1 MLSRVA
7 DSLYWIG
14 RYLERAEHT
23 IRVLDVN
30 LNLML
35 EGPAQKPDA
44 RWRRVTHALAIP
56 SALLEDGKLDDLVDS
71 MCFDLS
77 NTASIGACIGAAREN
92 ARQVRDEISSEQ
104 WQKLNRLYHS
114 MTAMRGPRQYA
125 TLSDLLQT
133 LLDGVHLFEGVTD
146 TTMSHGEGWQFIR
159 AGRYMERSTAIATLL
174 ELYYRHPFSSPG
186 GMIDSAQ
193 YLEWV
198 GLLRCCTAFE
208 AFCTVHTADL
218 TPGRVLEF
226 LLLNPLFPHS
236 LRYSVNCLVDALAG
250 IQREGRRASSEELA
264 RRAGRL
270 QASLSFAQIDEIM
283 ERDTAGYLHDVLGQC
298 RTIQELIYGLYI
310 SYSVDTA
317 LAV

>member
-23 IRVLDVN
+23 VRILDVN

-35 EGPAQKPDA
+35 EGSTTKPDA
-44 RWRRVTHALAIP
+44 RWKRVMRALAVP
-56 SALLEDGKLDDLVDS
+56 GSLEESDVDTLVTS
-71 MCFDLS
+71 MCFDMS
-77 NTASIGACIGAAREN
+77 NSASVSACIGAAREN

-104 WQKLNRLYHS
+104 WQKLNRLYHRIGELR
-114 MTAMRGPRQYA
+114 TPRRYA
-125 TLSDLLQT
+125 TTSDLLQSV
-133 LLDGVHLFEGVTD
+133 LDGIHLFQGVTD

-159 AGRYMERSTAIATLL
+159 AGRHMERSTQIATLL
-174 ELYYRHPFSSPG
+174 ELYYRELFSGPD
-186 GMIDSAQ
+186 GMIDSTQ

-208 AFCTVHTADL
+208 AYCTVYTADL
-218 TPGRVLEF
+218 TPDRILEF

-236 LRYSVNCLVDALAG
+236 LRYSVDSLVEALTG
-250 IQREGRRASSEELA
+250 IQREGRRAPAEDLA

-270 QASLSFAQIDEIM
+270 QASLGFAQIGEII
-283 ERDTAGYLHDVLGQC
+283 ERDTAGYLRDVLGQC
-298 RTIQELIYGLYI
+298 RVIQELIYRLYI

-317 LAV
+317 LTI

>member
-35 EGPAQKPDA
+35 EGPAPKSDTRLQ
-44 RWRRVTHALAIP
+44 RLVCALSVPENLQDKTI
-56 SALLEDGKLDDLVDS
+56 DDLVDA
-71 MCFDLS
+71 MCFDIS
-77 NTASIGACIGAAREN
+77 NPASVSACIGAAREN

-104 WQKLNRLYHS
+104 WQKLNRLYHR
-114 MTAMRGPRQYA
+114 TAEMRAPRGY
-125 TLSDLLQT
+125 TTVSDLLQT
-133 LLDGVHLFEGVTD
+133 LLDGLHLFEGVTD
-146 TTMSHGEGWQFIR
+146 TTMSHGQGWQFIR
-159 AGRYMERSTAIATLL
+159 AGRYMERSSAIATLL
-174 ELYYRHPFSSPG
+174 ELYYRQSSTAQG
-186 GMIDSAQ
+186 GVIDSTQ
-193 YLEWV
+193 YVEWV

-208 AFCTVHTADL
+208 AFCTSYTADL
-218 TPGRVLEF
+218 TPGRILEF

-236 LRYSVNCLVDALAG
+236 LRYSVNCLVEALTG
-250 IQREGRRASSEELA
+250 IQNEGRRSSSEDLV

-270 QASLSFAQIDEIM
+270 QASLSFAQIDELLA
-283 ERDTAGYLHDVLGQC
+283 RDTAAYLRDVLGQC
-298 RTIQELIYGLYI
+298 RVIQELIYGLYI

>member
-23 IRVLDVN
+23 IRVFDVN

-35 EGPAQKPDA
+35 EGPASKPDA
-44 RWRRVTHALAIP
+44 RWQRVIYALSVP
-56 SALLEDGKLDDLVDS
+56 DNLQDRTLDDLVDA
-71 MCFDLS
+71 MCFDIS
-77 NTASIGACIGAAREN
+77 NPASIAACIGAAREN
-92 ARQVRDEISSEQ
+92 ARQVRDEISTEQ

-114 MTAMRGPRQYA
+114 VAEMRGSQSYA
-125 TLSDLLQT
+125 TVSDLLQT
-133 LLDGVHLFEGVTD
+133 MLDGVHLFEGVTD

-174 ELYYRHPFSSPG
+174 ELYYRSPFG
-186 GMIDSAQ
+186 DVEGILDSAQ

-198 GLLRCCTAFE
+198 GLLRSCTAFE
-208 AFCTVHTADL
+208 AFCTVYTADL
-218 TPGRVLEF
+218 TPGRILEF

-236 LRYSVNCLVDALAG
+236 LRYSVNCLVEALAG
-250 IQREGRRASSEELA
+250 MQCEGRRSSSEMLT

-270 QASLSFAQIDEIM
+270 QASLSFAQIDEILAQ
-283 ERDTAGYLHDVLGQC
+283 DTGGYLRDVLGQC
-298 RTIQELIYGLYI
+298 RIIQELTYRLYI

-317 LAV
+317 LAI

>member
-35 EGPAQKPDA
+35 EGPAPRSDAGWQRMMQALAVPDA
-44 RWRRVTHALAIP
+44 VR
-56 SALLEDGKLDDLVDS
+56 EQKLDDIIDS
-71 MCFDLS
+71 MCFDIS
-77 NTASIGACIGAAREN
+77 NPASVAACIGAAREN

-114 MTAMRGPRQYA
+114 MTTMRTPQRYA
-125 TLSDLLQT
+125 TVSDRLQI

-174 ELYYRHPFSSPG
+174 ELYYRNPITAPG

-198 GLLRCCTAFE
+198 GLLRSCTAFE
-208 AFCTVHTADL
+208 AFCTVYTADL

-236 LRYSVNCLVDALAG
+236 LRYSVHGLTEALAG
-250 IQREGRRASSEELA
+250 IQSEGRRSYSEELA

-270 QASLSFAQIDEIM
+270 QASLCFAQIDEILA
-283 ERDTAGYLHDVLGQC
+283 RDTAAYLRDVLGQC
-298 RTIQELIYGLYI
+298 RIIQELIYRLYI
-310 SYSVDTA
+310 SYAVDTA
-317 LAV
+317 LTV

>member
-7 DSLYWIG
+7 DSLYWVG

-23 IRVLDVN
+23 VRVLDVN

-35 EGPAQKPDA
+35 EGPALKPDL
-44 RWRRVTHALAIP
+44 RWQRVMSALAIP
-56 SALLEDGKLDDLVDS
+56 GNLQEGKLDELVDA
-71 MCFDLS
+71 MCFDIS
-77 NTASIGACIGAAREN
+77 NGASIAACIGAAREN

-104 WQKLNRLYHS
+104 WQKLNRLYHQV
-114 MTAMRGPRQYA
+114 AEMRAPQSYA
-125 TLSDLLQT
+125 TVSDLLQT

-174 ELYYRHPFSSPG
+174 ELYYRSPSTEPE
-186 GMIDSAQ
+186 GMVDSTQ

-198 GLLRCCTAFE
+198 GLLRSCTAFE
-208 AFCTVHTADL
+208 AFCTVYTADL
-218 TPGRVLEF
+218 TQERVLEF
-226 LLLNPLFPHS
+226 LLFNPLFPHS
-236 LRYSVNCLVDALAG
+236 LRYSVNSFVDALAG
-250 IQREGRRASSEELA
+250 IQGDGRRSSSDILA

-283 ERDTAGYLHDVLGQC
+283 ARDTAGYLRDVLGQC
-298 RTIQELIYGLYI
+298 RVIHELIYRLYI

-317 LAV
+317 LTA

>member
-35 EGPAQKPDA
+35 EGPALGADA
-44 RWRRVTHALAIP
+44 RWQRVVHALAIP
-56 SALLEDGKLDDLVDS
+56 DSLQDRRLDDLVDA
-71 MCFDLS
+71 MCFDVS
-77 NTASIGACIGAAREN
+77 NSTSVAAYIGAAREN

-104 WQKLNRLYHS
+104 WQKLNRLYHN
-114 MTAMRGPRQYA
+114 MTEMRAQQRYA
-125 TLSDLLQT
+125 TVSDLLQT
-133 LLDGVHLFEGVTD
+133 LLDGIHLFEGVTD
-146 TTMSHGEGWQFIR
+146 TTMTHGEGWEFIR

-174 ELYYRHPFSSPG
+174 ELYYRQPHSTPE
-186 GMIDSAQ
+186 GMIDSEQ

-198 GLLRCCTAFE
+198 GLLRSCTAFE
-208 AFCTVHTADL
+208 AFCTVYTADL
-218 TPGRVLEF
+218 TAGRVLEF
-226 LLLNPLFPHS
+226 LLLNPRFPHS
-236 LRYSVNCLVDALAG
+236 LRYSVNCLVDALSG
-250 IQREGRRASSEELA
+250 IQRESRRLSSEDLA

-270 QASLSFAQIDEIM
+270 QASLGFAQIDEILA
-283 ERDTAGYLHDVLGQC
+283 RDTAHYLRDVLGQC
-298 RTIQELIYGLYI
+298 RVIQELIYRLYI

-317 LAV
+317 LAN

>member
-23 IRVLDVN
+23 VRVLDVN

-35 EGPAQKPDA
+35 EAPVSRPGEQWQ
-44 RWRRVTHALAIP
+44 RILHALMVP
-56 SALLEDGKLDDLVDS
+56 ENLRNYNLDDLVDS

-77 NTASIGACIGAAREN
+77 NPASVASCIGTAREN

-104 WQKLNRLYHS
+104 WQKLNSLYHS
-114 MTAMRGPRQYA
+114 MAEMRAPRNYA
-125 TLSDLLQT
+125 LVSDLLQS
-133 LLDGVHLFEGVTD
+133 LLDGIHLFEGVTD
-146 TTMSHGEGWQFIR
+146 STMSHGEGWQFIR
-159 AGRYMERSTAIATLL
+159 AGRYMERSSAIATLL
-174 ELYYRHPFSSPG
+174 ELYYRHPFSTPG
-186 GMIDSAQ
+186 GMIDSTQ

-198 GLLRCCTAFE
+198 GLLRSCTAFE
-208 AFCTVHTADL
+208 AFCNLYTADL

-236 LRYSVNCLVDALAG
+236 LRYSVNSLVEALAG
-250 IQREGRRASSEELA
+250 IQSEGRRSFSEHLT
-264 RRAGRL
+264 RRAGKL
-270 QASLSFAQIDEIM
+270 QASLSFAQVDEIVT
-283 ERDTAGYLHDVLGQC
+283 RDAGGYLRDVLGQC
-298 RTIQELIYGLYI
+298 RIIQELIYQLYI

>member
-7 DSLYWIG
+7 DSLYWTG

-35 EGPAQKPDA
+35 EGPAIKPEA
-44 RWRRVTHALAIP
+44 QWQRTMHALAVP
-56 SALLEDGKLDDLVDS
+56 GDLHNRKLDDLVDA
-71 MCFDLS
+71 MCFDMS
-77 NTASIGACIGAAREN
+77 NGGSVAACIGAAREN

-104 WQKLNRLYHS
+104 WQKLNSLYHS
-114 MTAMRGPRQYA
+114 MAEMRTRQSYA
-125 TLSDLLQT
+125 TVSDLLQT

-159 AGRYMERSTAIATLL
+159 AGRYMERSSAIATLL
-174 ELYYRHPFSSPG
+174 ELYYRYPLSELE
-186 GMIDSAQ
+186 GMVDSAQ

-198 GLLRCCTAFE
+198 GLLRSCTAFE
-208 AFCTVHTADL
+208 AFCNVYTADL

-250 IQREGRRASSEELA
+250 IQSEGRRSPSEELS
-264 RRAGRL
+264 RRAGKL
-270 QASLSFAQIDEIM
+270 QASLSFAQIDEILAQ
-283 ERDTAGYLHDVLGQC
+283 DTARYLRDVLGQC
-298 RTIQELIYGLYI
+298 RIIQELIYRLYI

-317 LAV
+317 LTV

>member
-35 EGPAQKPDA
+35 EGPAPKSDA
-44 RWRRVTHALAIP
+44 GWQRMMQALAVP
-56 SALLEDGKLDDLVDS
+56 ETMRDHKLDEVVDA
-71 MCFDLS
+71 MCFDIS
-77 NTASIGACIGAAREN
+77 NPASVAACIGAAREN

-114 MTAMRGPRQYA
+114 MTTMRSPRGYA
-125 TLSDLLQT
+125 TVSDLMQT
-133 LLDGVHLFEGVTD
+133 LLDGLHLFEGVTD

-174 ELYYRHPFSSPG
+174 ELYYRNPLSAPG

-198 GLLRCCTAFE
+198 GLLRSCTAFE
-208 AFCTVHTADL
+208 AFCTVNTADL

-236 LRYSVNCLVDALAG
+236 LRYSVNCLTGALAG
-250 IQREGRRASSEELA
+250 IQSEGRRSYSEELA

-270 QASLSFAQIDEIM
+270 QASLSFAQIDEIFA
-283 ERDTAGYLHDVLGQC
+283 RDAAAYLRDVLGQC
-298 RTIQELIYGLYI
+298 RIIQELIYRLYI
-310 SYSVDTA
+310 SYAVDTA

>member
-35 EGPAQKPDA
+35 EGPAPKSDA
-44 RWRRVTHALAIP
+44 GWQRVMHALAVP
-56 SALLEDGKLDDLVDS
+56 DTLQSGKLDDVVDA
-71 MCFDLS
+71 MCFDIS
-77 NTASIGACIGAAREN
+77 NPASVAACIGAAREN

-114 MTAMRGPRQYA
+114 MTMMRSPQRYA

-133 LLDGVHLFEGVTD
+133 LLDGLHLFEGVTD
-146 TTMSHGEGWQFIR
+146 TTMAHGEGWQFIR

-174 ELYYRHPFSSPG
+174 ELYYRNPVSAPE

-198 GLLRCCTAFE
+198 GLLRSCTAFE
-208 AFCTVHTADL
+208 AFCTVYTADL
-218 TPGRVLEF
+218 TPERVLEF

-236 LRYSVNCLVDALAG
+236 LRYSVNCLSEALAG
-250 IQREGRRASSEELA
+250 IQSEGRRSSSEELA
-264 RRAGRL
+264 RRAGKL
-270 QASLSFAQIDEIM
+270 QASLSFAQIDEILA
-283 ERDTAGYLHDVLGQC
+283 RDTAGYLRDVLGQC
-298 RTIQELIYGLYI
+298 RIIQDLIYRLYI
-310 SYSVDTA
+310 SYAVDTA

>member
-35 EGPAQKPDA
+35 EGPALKSDTRHQ
-44 RWRRVTHALAIP
+44 RLMHALSVPENLHDQTI
-56 SALLEDGKLDDLVDS
+56 DDLVDA
-71 MCFDLS
+71 MCFDVS
-77 NTASIGACIGAAREN
+77 NPASVSASIGAAREN

-104 WQKLNRLYHS
+104 WQKLNRLYHR
-114 MTAMRGPRQYA
+114 TAEMRAPRGY
-125 TLSDLLQT
+125 TTVSDLLQT
-133 LLDGVHLFEGVTD
+133 LLDGLHLFEGVTD
-146 TTMSHGEGWQFIR
+146 TTMSHGQGWQFIR
-159 AGRYMERSTAIATLL
+159 AGRYMERSSAIANLL
-174 ELYYRHPFSSPG
+174 ELYYRQPLTTPG
-186 GMIDSAQ
+186 GVIDSAQ
-193 YLEWV
+193 YLDWV
-198 GLLRCCTAFE
+198 GLLRSCTAFE
-208 AFCTVHTADL
+208 AFCTVYTSDL

-236 LRYSVNCLVDALAG
+236 LRYSVDCLVESLTG
-250 IQREGRRASSEELA
+250 IQNEGRRASSEDLV

-270 QASLSFAQIDEIM
+270 QASLSFAQIDELLA
-283 ERDTAGYLHDVLGQC
+283 RDTAAYLRDVLGQC
-298 RTIQELIYGLYI
+298 RVIQELIYRLYI

-317 LAV
+317 LAI

>member
-23 IRVLDVN
+23 IRVLDVS

-35 EGPAQKPDA
+35 EGPVPKPDA
-44 RWRRVTHALAIP
+44 RLERMMHALAVP
-56 SALLEDGKLDDLVDS
+56 ESLQDMKLDDLIDA
-71 MCFDLS
+71 MCFDMS
-77 NTASIGACIGAAREN
+77 TSASVAGCIGAAREN
-92 ARQVRDEISSEQ
+92 ARQVRDEISTEQ

-114 MTAMRGPRQYA
+114 MTAMRRQQRYA
-125 TLSDLLQT
+125 TVSDLFQT

-159 AGRYMERSTAIATLL
+159 AGRYMERSSAIATLL
-174 ELYYRHPFSSPG
+174 ELYYRQPFSAPG
-186 GMIDSAQ
+186 GMIDSTQ

-208 AFCTVHTADL
+208 AFCTVYTADL
-218 TPGRVLEF
+218 TPERVLEF
-226 LLLNPLFPHS
+226 LLLNPMFPHS
-236 LRYSVNCLVDALAG
+236 LRYSVNSLVEALAG
-250 IQREGRRASSEELA
+250 IQTHGRRSSSEHLS
-264 RRAGRL
+264 RLAGRL
-270 QASLSFAQIDEIM
+270 QASLGFAQLEEIL
-283 ERDTAGYLHDVLGQC
+283 ERDAAGYLREVLGQC
-298 RTIQELIYGLYI
+298 RIIQELIYRLYI

>member
-7 DSLYWIG
+7 DSLYWMG
-14 RYLERAEHT
+14 RYLERGEHT

-35 EGPAQKPDA
+35 EGPASKPDA
-44 RWRRVTHALAIP
+44 RWQRVIHALAVP
-56 SALLEDGKLDDLVDS
+56 DGLRDKKLDDLVDA
-71 MCFDLS
+71 MCFDIS
-77 NTASIGACIGAAREN
+77 NPASVAACIGAAREN
-92 ARQVRDEISSEQ
+92 ARQVRDEISTEQ

-114 MTAMRGPRQYA
+114 MAEMRASQSYA
-125 TLSDLLQT
+125 TVSDLLQT

-174 ELYYRHPFSSPG
+174 ELYYRPPFG
-186 GMIDSAQ
+186 NAEGIFDSAQ

-198 GLLRCCTAFE
+198 GLLRSCTAFE
-208 AFCTVHTADL
+208 AFCTVYTVDL
-218 TPGRVLEF
+218 TPGRILEF

-236 LRYSVNCLVDALAG
+236 LRYSVNCLVESLAG
-250 IQREGRRASSEELA
+250 MQSEGRRSASELLT

-270 QASLSFAQIDEIM
+270 QASLSFAQIEEIM
-283 ERDTAGYLHDVLGQC
+283 ARDTGEYLRDILGQC
-298 RTIQELIYGLYI
+298 RVIQELIYRLYI

-317 LAV
+317 LAI

>member
-23 IRVLDVN
+23 IRVLDVS

-35 EGPAQKPDA
+35 EGLASKPDG
-44 RWRRVTHALAIP
+44 RWQRCMDVLVVPESLRD
-56 SALLEDGKLDDLVDS
+56 SKLDDLVDA
-71 MCFDLS
+71 MCFDVS
-77 NTASIGACIGAAREN
+77 NPSSVAACIGAAREN
-92 ARQVRDEISSEQ
+92 ARQVRDEISTEQ

-114 MTAMRGPRQYA
+114 MAEMRAQQRYA
-125 TLSDLLQT
+125 TTSDLLQT
-133 LLDGVHLFEGVTD
+133 LIDGTHLFEGVTD
-146 TTMSHGEGWQFIR
+146 TTMLHGEGWQFIR
-159 AGRYMERSTAIATLL
+159 AGRYMERTTAVATLL
-174 ELYYRHPFSSPG
+174 VLYFRHPFSAQG
-186 GMIDSAQ
+186 VIDSTQ

-208 AFCTVHTADL
+208 AFCTVYTTDI
-218 TPGRVLEF
+218 TPERVLEF

-236 LRYSVNCLVDALAG
+236 LRYAVNSLVDALAC
-250 IQREGRRASSEELA
+250 IQTERRRPPSEELA

-270 QASLSFAQIDEIM
+270 QSSLSFAQIDEIL
-283 ERDTAGYLHDVLGQC
+283 EHDTAGYLRDVLEQS
-298 RTIQELIYGLYI
+298 RTIQELIYQLYI

-317 LAV
+317 LAI

>member
-35 EGPAQKPDA
+35 EGPAAKSDA
-44 RWRRVTHALAIP
+44 RWQRTMHALAVP
-56 SALLEDGKLDDLVDS
+56 ESLQDMKLDDLIDA
-71 MCFDLS
+71 MCFEMS
-77 NTASIGACIGAAREN
+77 NPVSVAACIGAAREN

-114 MTAMRGPRQYA
+114 MTVMRRQQRYA
-125 TLSDLLQT
+125 TASDLFQT

-159 AGRYMERSTAIATLL
+159 AGRYMERSSAIATLL
-174 ELYYRHPFSSPG
+174 ELHYRHPLRGPG

-193 YLEWV
+193 YLEGV

-208 AFCTVHTADL
+208 AFCTVYTADL
-218 TPGRVLEF
+218 TPERVLEF

-236 LRYSVNCLVDALAG
+236 LRYSVNSLVEALAG
-250 IQREGRRASSEELA
+250 IQSHGRRSPSENLG
-264 RRAGRL
+264 RLAGRL
-270 QASLSFAQIDEIM
+270 QASLSFAQIDEIL
-283 ERDTAGYLHDVLGQC
+283 ERDTAGYLREVLGQC
-298 RTIQELIYGLYI
+298 RIIQELIYRLYI

-317 LAV
+317 LTV